1 MAISVIGGASIDE
14 HGRAHGG
21 KAGDQT
27 GREVGRR
34 SWYKHPKK
42 WFVIRPND
50 PKDAE
55 VIAATMEAICDNDNI
70 GYDQYQ
76 RNTLL
81 KAGME
86 VSWDVERITWKVEC
100 DCSKA
105 VQFCCFA
112 AGISAGAWN
121 DGFRTGNMIK
131 TLLSTG
137 RFTKLAEGKYVNSSA
152 NLKRGDILVTQT
164 AGHTVVVL
172 TDGVNIARSLGERPL
187 MKGASGTDVE
197 QLQTALKAL
206 GYGCLLGR
214 WGEDKDGVDGDYGD
228 ATAKAVKAF
237 EHDHGLSED
246 GVADPACIKAILT
259 AVAAKSEGAPSTD
272 DEDSPD
278 DSAPDDTPDDANKST
293 GTKAMPPYMCQ
304 WAIAT
309 ASLNVRTG
317 PGTTFA
323 RKIALYPGTGLMY
336 DGETRDGWHAV
347 LYRGKRHWVSS
358 KYSRLETREKYILDL
373 SVYDDV
379 RDWDAFCASVSY
391 VWLRVGLRSL
401 TSAGA
406 VKKDAKF
413 DRHAAEL
420 TRRGVPFGVYFYG
433 RAKTAAGAVEEADAA
448 RYWAERY
455 VPTTYVYDVET
466 PTNTREAVQAFIDR
480 ITERTGRPCGLYI
493 GHRWSQVSADKI
505 RRAFT
510 WCPYYRA
517 NGGGTHGDRD
527 PSHPHDVH
535 QYSCSARVPGKAD
548 DTDVSHISGTG
559 VSIEWLRT
567 GGKAVGAS

>member
-1 MAISVIGGASIDE
+1 MDVKIGSARIDE
-14 HGRAHGG
+14 RGKARGG
-21 KAGDQT
+21 QAGDQT
-27 GREVGRR
+27 GREV
-34 SWYKHPKK
+34 STQNWYDRWANPWVVLRPKQAAH
-42 WFVIRPND
+42 
-50 PKDAE
+50 AE
-55 VIAATMEAICDNDNI
+55 RIARCMEMACANQRI
-70 GYDQYQ
+70 GYDQGG
-76 RNTLL
+76 RDTLYS
-81 KAGME
+81 AAAACGFD
-86 VSWDVERITWKVEC
+86 VSKITKPVET
-100 DCSKA
+100 DCSA
-105 VQFCCFA
+105 LVRVCCA
-112 AGISAGAWN
+112 YAGIAVRN
-121 DGFRTGNMIK
+121 FRTTDEAAVLMA
-131 TLLSTG
+131 TG
-137 RFTKLAEGKYVNSSA
+137 LFEKLTAAKYIHSSA
-152 NLKRGDILVTQT
+152 YLRRGDILVTQRQ
-164 AGHTVVVL
+164 GHTVVVL
-172 TDGVNIARSLGERPL
+172 SDG
-187 MKGASGTDVE
+187 
-197 QLQTALKAL
+197 
-206 GYGCLLGR
+206 
-214 WGEDKDGVDGDYGD
+214 
-228 ATAKAVKAF
+228 AKA
-237 EHDHGLSED
+237 
-246 GVADPACIKAILT
+246 
-259 AVAAKSEGAPSTD
+259 
-272 DEDSPD
+272 EDSPTPA
-278 DSAPDDTPDDANKST
+278 APVQ
-293 GTKAMPPYMCQ
+293 MPAAPELPYMAN
-304 WAIAT
+304 WVRAT
-309 ASLNVRTG
+309 GDVNVRTG
-317 PGTTFA
+317 PGTRYP
-323 RKIALYPGTGLMY
+323 RKIVLLKDTALPF
-336 DGETRDGWHAV
+336 DGAV
-347 LYRGKRHWVSS
+347 SGEWYAVQWRGKRHWVSS
-358 KYSRLETREKYILDL
+358 RYSEIAVLPKHIVDL

-379 RDWDAFCASVSY
+379 RDWDTFCASVSY

-401 TSAGA
+401 TSAGS

-455 VPTTYVYDVET
+455 GPTTYVYDVET